1 MSTVLT
7 STPQNGATPAP
18 SGVSVRSLSEHPLH
32 CPRACWYFRFAFTSN
47 GAPRVGTARES
58 RPKGH
63 CEAPDEA
70 LVGSRICQKPHC
82 GDLSRNA
89 RRAVLSR
96 RRRQRHEH
104 RQDLHARALPEAGH
118 HIAGGCRGPQPHGL
132 LDPDQSP
139 GWSSARTGQPWA
151 AVGTLWLPGPA
162 PTDLW
167 SRAHAD
173 QPPPDR
179 FRDRS
184 SAHVRAPID
193 GIEPVM
199 SARAAAVS
207 PVIVAVARSRRS
219 ASVPGEICTNHW
231 PRSSRTSVT
240 DDPAPLD
247 TLEVRARHAASEG
260 AHRTLRYQRAALPAG
275 QFSMTPTVSYPSRS

>member
-1 MSTVLT
+1 LPLPATARRESARLVNLVRRGTVKRLMRR
-7 STPQNGATPAP
+7 SSARA
-18 SGVSVRSLSEHPLH
+18 SVRSSTAAICPAMLGERYSRGVEHNATNTVKTYTRELCRKLGTTSPADAAARSRTVCSSQINH
-32 CPRACWYFRFAFTSN
+32 RGGPR
-47 GAPRVGTARES
+47 P
-58 RPKGH
+58 
-63 CEAPDEA
+63 A
-70 LVGSRICQKPHC
+70 LANP
-82 GDLSRNA
+82 
-89 RRAVLSR
+89 
-96 RRRQRHEH
+96 
-104 RQDLHARALPEAGH
+104 
-118 HIAGGCRGPQPHGL
+118 GPP
-132 LDPDQSP
+132 
-139 GWSSARTGQPWA
+139 SARFGCQ
-151 AVGTLWLPGPA
+151 GPA
-162 PTDLW
+162 RTDLR

-207 PVIVAVARSRRS
+207 PLIVAVARSRRS
-219 ASVPGEICTNHW
+219 ASVPGGICTNHW

-260 AHRTLRYQRAALPAG
+260 PHRTLRYQRAALPAG